1 MTHSNCMSKGKK
13 IIHQREDCIGCNL
26 CVELAP
32 NNWFMDLSD
41 GKAKLKRSEEK
52 NGLYVAEIF
61 EPEVEANLRASQS
74 CPVGIIKVM
83 DENGNELK

>member
-1 MTHSNCMSKGKK
+1 
-13 IIHQREDCIGCNL
+13 
-26 CVELAP
+26 
-32 NNWFMDLSD
+32 MDLSD

-52 NGLYVAEIF
+52 NGLYVAEIS